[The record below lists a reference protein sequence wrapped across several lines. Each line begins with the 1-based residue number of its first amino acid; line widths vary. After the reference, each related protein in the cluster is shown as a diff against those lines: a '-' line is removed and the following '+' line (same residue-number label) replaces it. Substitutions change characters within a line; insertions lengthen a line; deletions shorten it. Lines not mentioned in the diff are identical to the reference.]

1 MTPQQAFPDFGAVSG
16 STDLAEIVGAL
27 LTFGLLIAVL
37 MLVVSAVSWAI
48 ASANG
53 SWQAA
58 AKAKS
63 GLLVATGGAT
73 LTGGALA
80 WANWLVDL
88 GATL

>member
-1 MTPQQAFPDFGAVSG
+1 MTPMKAFPDFGAVSG
-16 STDLAEIVGAL
+16 SGDLRQIIGAL

-37 MLVVSAVSWAI
+37 MLIVCAVSWAI

-53 SWQAA
+53 SWQSA

-63 GLLVATGGAT
+63 GLLVALGGAT
-73 LTGGALA
+73 LTGGALV

-88 GATL
+88 GAEL